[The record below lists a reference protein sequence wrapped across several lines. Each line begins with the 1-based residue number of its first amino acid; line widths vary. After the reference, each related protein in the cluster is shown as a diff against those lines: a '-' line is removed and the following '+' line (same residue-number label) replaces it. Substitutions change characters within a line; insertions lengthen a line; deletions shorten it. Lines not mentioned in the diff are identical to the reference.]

1 MLLQM
6 YQCCSKGDLMK
17 YKGYKEIKLTDSQ
30 MAQFYSDPN
39 IWAKDLLENQY
50 LLIKDSTNEVV
61 DKYCKQNGELRKVM
75 FCKLGGT
82 FTGAIKPRNSQ
93 QVCLFDMLKDKT
105 SKIKLV
111 TGRFGSGK
119 TLAMTNAALELIE
132 KGKFDHI
139 VWVRNN
145 VSVKDAPDIGFLP
158 GTELDKMMPFLG
170 PLIDH
175 AGGEE
180 GVRKLLE
187 ENKLT
192 VIPLGHL
199 RGRSLRNS
207 IVFCTECENLTRQ
220 HLQLLMG
227 RIDEGS
233 QLWLDGDLKQRDKQI
248 FEQSA
253 GLERMI
259 EQLAGNKLFAY
270 VHLEKSERSE
280 VAALADLL
288 D

>member
-1 MLLQM
+1 M
-6 YQCCSKGDLMK
+6 D
-17 YKGYKEIKLTDSQ
+17 YKGYVEVTLEDDKLASFYNNKELYAELYMLK
-30 MAQFYSDPN
+30 
-39 IWAKDLLENQY
+39 ENQY
-50 LLIKDSTNEVV
+50 FLIKDSSGEIV
-61 DKYCKQNGELRKVM
+61 DRYCYQDGKMRQVFFRAI
-75 FCKLGGT
+75 GGS
-82 FTGAIKPRNSQ
+82 FTGKIKPRNPQ
-93 QVCLFDMLKDKT
+93 QVCLFDMLNDNA

-119 TLAMTNAALELIE
+119 TLAMTNAALEMIE
-132 KGKFDHI
+132 RGKIERI

-145 VSVKDAPDIGFLP
+145 VSVKDAPEIGFLP
-158 GTELDKMMPFLG
+158 GTEIDKLLPYVMPLA
-170 PLIDH
+170 DH

-180 GVRKLLE
+180 GIRKMLE
-187 ENKLT
+187 SGTLE

-220 HLQLLMG
+220 HIQLLMG

-233 QLWLDGDLKQRDKQI
+233 QLWLDGDLKQRDRDI
-248 FEQSA
+248 FEKSA
-253 GLERMI
+253 GLERMV
-259 EQLAGNKLFAY
+259 ERLAGNKLFAHI
-270 VHLEKSERSE
+270 HLEKSERSE

>member
-1 MLLQM
+1 M
-6 YQCCSKGDLMK
+6 D
-17 YKGYKEIKLTDSQ
+17 YKGYIELELDDEKLASFYNNKELYAELYNLK
-30 MAQFYSDPN
+30 
-39 IWAKDLLENQY
+39 ENQY
-50 LLIKDSTNEVV
+50 LLVKDSTGEVV
-61 DKYCKQNGELRKVM
+61 DKYCYQDGQLRQVM
-75 FCKLGGT
+75 FYKLGGT
-82 FTGAIKPRNSQ
+82 FTGAIKPRNPQ
-93 QVCLFDMLKDKT
+93 QICLFDMLKDKT

-132 KGKFDHI
+132 KGKFERI

-145 VSVKDAPDIGFLP
+145 ISVKDAPDIGFLP
-158 GTELDKMMPFLG
+158 GTEIEKLMPYMMPLA
-170 PLIDH
+170 DH

-180 GVRKLLE
+180 GIKKMLE
-187 ENKLT
+187 DGRLE

-220 HLQLLMG
+220 HIQLLMG

-233 QLWLDGDLKQRDKQI
+233 QLWLDGDTKQRDKQI

-259 EQLAGNKLFAY
+259 ERLSGNKLFAH

-280 VAALADLL
+280 VSALADLL
-288 D
+288 DD

>member
-1 MLLQM
+1 MTE
-6 YQCCSKGDLMK
+6 KGCL
-17 YKGYKEIKLTDSQ
+17 EIQLDDAKLAS
-30 MAQFYSDPN
+30 FYSN
-39 IWAKDLLENQY
+39 KEVYAELFNLVENQY
-50 LLIKDSTNEVV
+50 LLIKDSTGEVV
-61 DKYCKQNGELRKVM
+61 DKYCYQNEQLRQVP
-75 FCKLGGT
+75 FIKLGGT
-82 FTGAIKPRNSQ
+82 FTGTIKPRNPQ
-93 QVCLFDMLKDKT
+93 QICLFDMLKDKT

-119 TLAMTNAALELIE
+119 TLAMTTAALELIE
-132 KGKFDHI
+132 KGKFDRI

-145 VSVKDAPDIGFLP
+145 VSVKDAPEIGFLP
-158 GTELDKMMPFLG
+158 GTEIDKLMPYVM
-170 PLIDH
+170 PLADH

-180 GVRKLLE
+180 GIKKMLE
-187 ENKLT
+187 NGTLE

-207 IVFCTECENLTRQ
+207 IVFCSECENLTKQ
-220 HLQLLMG
+220 HIQLLMG

-233 QLWLDGDLKQRDKQI
+233 QLWLDGDTKQRDRAI

-259 EQLAGNKLFAY
+259 ERLSGNKLFAHI
-270 VHLEKSERSE
+270 HLEKSERSE

-288 D
+288 DD

>member
-1 MLLQM
+1 M
-6 YQCCSKGDLMK
+6 D
-17 YKGYKEIKLTDSQ
+17 YKGYIELDLTEEGLTD
-30 MAQFYSDPN
+30 FYSN
-39 IWAKDLLENQY
+39 RAKYIDLVRENQY
-50 LLIKDSTNEVV
+50 LLIKDSTGEVV
-61 DKYCKQNGELRKVM
+61 DKYCRQNGELRQVL
-75 FCKLGGT
+75 FCKLGGS
-82 FTGAIKPRNSQ
+82 FTGAIKPRNPQ
-93 QVCLFDMLKDKT
+93 QACLFDMLKDKT

-132 KGKFDHI
+132 KGKFERI

-145 VSVKDAPDIGFLP
+145 VSVKDAPEIGYLP
-158 GTELDKMMPFLG
+158 GTEIDKLMPYVM
-170 PLIDH
+170 PLADH

-180 GVRKLLE
+180 GIKKMLE
-187 ENKLT
+187 NGTLE

-199 RGRSLRNS
+199 RGRSLRNC

-220 HLQLLMG
+220 HIQLLMG

-233 QLWLDGDLKQRDKQI
+233 QLWLDGDVKQRDKDI
-248 FEQSA
+248 FEKSA
-253 GLERMI
+253 GLERMV
-259 EQLAGNKLFAY
+259 ERLAGNKLFAHI
-270 VHLEKSERSE
+270 HLEKSERSE

>member
-1 MLLQM
+1 ME
-6 YQCCSKGDLMK
+6 
-17 YKGYKEIKLTDSQ
+17 YKGYIELQLDNNKMASFYTNKELYIELYNLK
-30 MAQFYSDPN
+30 
-39 IWAKDLLENQY
+39 ENQY
-50 LLIKDSTNEVV
+50 LLIKNEEGEVV
-61 DKYCKQNGELRKVM
+61 DKYCYQNGELRQVH
-75 FCKLGGT
+75 FQTLGGV
-82 FTGAIKPRNSQ
+82 FTGAIKPRNPQ
-93 QVCLFDMLKDKT
+93 QACLFDMLKDKT

-119 TLAMTNAALELIE
+119 TIAMTNAALELIE
-132 KGKFDHI
+132 KGKFERI

-158 GTELDKMMPFLG
+158 GTEIDKLMPYVM
-170 PLIDH
+170 PLADH
-175 AGGEE
+175 VGGEE
-180 GVRKLLE
+180 GVKKMLEDGKLE
-187 ENKLT
+187 
-192 VIPLGHL
+192 VVPLGFL

-220 HLQLLMG
+220 HIQLLMG

-233 QLWLDGDLKQRDKQI
+233 QLWMDGDIKQRDRAI

-259 EQLAGNKLFAY
+259 ERLSGNKLFAY
-270 VHLEKSERSE
+270 IHLEKSERSE
-280 VAALADLL
+280 VAALADCL

>member
-1 MLLQM
+1 M
-6 YQCCSKGDLMK
+6 D
-17 YKGYKEIKLTDSQ
+17 YKGYIEVEMTDDCL
-30 MAQFYSDPN
+30 AQFYSN
-39 IWAKDLLENQY
+39 KDLWAGDLYENQY
-50 LLIKDSTNEVV
+50 LLIKDSTGEIV
-61 DKYCKQNGELRKVM
+61 DKYCRQNGELRQVL
-75 FCKLGGT
+75 FCKLGGA
-82 FTGAIKPRNSQ
+82 FTGAIKPRNPQ
-93 QVCLFDMLKDKT
+93 QACLFDMLKDKT

-119 TLAMTNAALELIE
+119 TMAMTNAALELIE
-132 KGKFDHI
+132 KGKFERI

-145 VSVKDAPDIGFLP
+145 VSVKDAPEIGYLP
-158 GTELDKMMPFLG
+158 GTEIDKLMPYVM
-170 PLIDH
+170 PLADH

-180 GVRKLLE
+180 GIKKMLE
-187 ENKLT
+187 NGTLE

-220 HLQLLMG
+220 HIQLLMG

-233 QLWLDGDLKQRDKQI
+233 QLWLDGDVKQRDKDI
-248 FEQSA
+248 FEKSA

-259 EQLAGNKLFAY
+259 ERLAGNKLFAHI
-270 VHLEKSERSE
+270 HLEKSERSE

>member
-1 MLLQM
+1 MNYRGCFKIQLDDEKLAAF
-6 YQCCSKGDLMK
+6 YNNKEVYAELFDLK
-17 YKGYKEIKLTDSQ
+17 
-30 MAQFYSDPN
+30 
-39 IWAKDLLENQY
+39 ENQY
-50 LLIKDSTNEVV
+50 LLIEDSTGEVV
-61 DKYCKQNGELRKVM
+61 DRYCYQNGELRQVM

-82 FTGAIKPRNSQ
+82 YTGTIKPRNPQ

-119 TLAMTNAALELIE
+119 TLAMTTAALELIE
-132 KGKFDHI
+132 KGKFEKI

-145 VSVKDAPDIGFLP
+145 VSVKDAPEIGFLP
-158 GTELDKMMPFLG
+158 GTEIDKLIPYVMPLA
-170 PLIDH
+170 DH
-175 AGGEE
+175 AGGAE
-180 GVRKLLE
+180 GIKKMLE
-187 ENKLT
+187 NGTLEI
-192 VIPLGHL
+192 IPLGHL

-233 QLWLDGDLKQRDKQI
+233 QLWLDGDTKQRDRAI

-259 EQLAGNKLFAY
+259 ERLSGNKLFAHI
-270 VHLEKSERSE
+270 HLEKSERSE
-280 VAALADLL
+280 VAALADEL
-288 D
+288 DD

>member
-1 MLLQM
+1 M
-6 YQCCSKGDLMK
+6 D
-17 YKGYKEIKLTDSQ
+17 YKGYVEVEMNDDCL
-30 MAQFYSDPN
+30 AQFYSNPN
-39 IWAKDLLENQY
+39 LWAGDLYENQY
-50 LLIKDSTNEVV
+50 LLIKDTSGEII
-61 DKYCKQNGELRKVM
+61 DKYCRKDGELRKVM
-75 FCKLGGT
+75 YCKLGGT
-82 FTGAIKPRNSQ
+82 FTGAIKPRNPQ
-93 QVCLFDMLKDKT
+93 QICLFDMLKDKT

-132 KGKFDHI
+132 KGKFERI

-145 VSVKDAPDIGFLP
+145 VSVKDAPEIGFLP
-158 GTELDKMMPFLG
+158 GTEIDKLMPYVM
-170 PLIDH
+170 PLADH
-175 AGGEE
+175 AGGED
-180 GVRKLLE
+180 GIKKMLE
-187 ENKLT
+187 NGTLE

-220 HLQLLMG
+220 HIQLLMG
-227 RIDEGS
+227 RIDDGS
-233 QLWLDGDLKQRDKQI
+233 QLWLDGDCKQRDRAI

-259 EQLAGNKLFAY
+259 ERLAGNKLFAHI
-270 VHLEKSERSE
+270 HLEKSERSE

-288 D
+288 DD

>member
-1 MLLQM
+1 M
-6 YQCCSKGDLMK
+6 D
-17 YKGYKEIKLTDSQ
+17 YKGYIEV
-30 MAQFYSDPN
+30 QFDDDRLAHFYN
-39 IWAKDLLENQY
+39 NREVYAELFNLKENQFF
-50 LLIKDSTNEVV
+50 LVCDKTGEVV
-61 DKYCKQNGELRKVM
+61 DRYCFQNGELRQVM
-75 FCKLGGT
+75 FHKLGGT
-82 FTGAIKPRNSQ
+82 YTGAIKPRNPQ

-119 TLAMTNAALELIE
+119 TIAMTTAALELIE
-132 KGKFDHI
+132 KGKFDKI

-145 VSVKDAPDIGFLP
+145 VSVKDAPEIGFLP
-158 GTELDKMMPFLG
+158 GTEIDKLMPYVM
-170 PLIDH
+170 PLADH

-180 GVRKLLE
+180 GIKKMLE
-187 ENKLT
+187 NGTLE

-207 IVFCTECENLTRQ
+207 IVFCTECENLTKQ
-220 HLQLLMG
+220 HIQLLMG

-233 QLWLDGDLKQRDKQI
+233 QLWLDGDTKQRDRAI

-253 GLERMI
+253 GLEKMVAR
-259 EQLAGNKLFAY
+259 LAGNKLFAHI
-270 VHLEKSERSE
+270 HLEKSERSE

-288 D
+288 DD

>member
-1 MLLQM
+1 M
-6 YQCCSKGDLMK
+6 D
-17 YKGYKEIKLTDSQ
+17 YKGYIEV
-30 MAQFYSDPN
+30 QFDNDRLAHFYN
-39 IWAKDLLENQY
+39 NKDVYAELFDLKENQY
-50 LLIKDSTNEVV
+50 FLVCDSSGEVV
-61 DKYCKQNGELRKVM
+61 DKYCLQNGELRQVL

-82 FTGAIKPRNSQ
+82 YTGAIKPRNPQ

-132 KGKFDHI
+132 KGKFERI

-145 VSVKDAPDIGFLP
+145 VSVKDAPEIGFLP
-158 GTELDKMMPFLG
+158 GTEIEKLMPYVM
-170 PLIDH
+170 PLADH

-180 GVRKLLE
+180 GVKKMLE
-187 ENKLT
+187 NGALE

-199 RGRSLRNS
+199 RGRSLRNC

-220 HLQLLMG
+220 HIQLLMG

-233 QLWLDGDLKQRDKQI
+233 QLWLDGDLKQRDKDI
-248 FEQSA
+248 FDKSA
-253 GLERMI
+253 GLERLV
-259 EQLAGNKLFAY
+259 ERLAGNKLFAH

>member
-1 MLLQM
+1 M
-6 YQCCSKGDLMK
+6 D
-17 YKGYKEIKLTDSQ
+17 YKGYIEIKLDDEKL
-30 MAQFYSDPN
+30 ANFYNHMDTYAELYN
-39 IWAKDLLENQY
+39 LKENQY

-61 DKYCKQNGELRKVM
+61 DKYCYQNGALRQVL

-82 FTGAIKPRNSQ
+82 YTGAIKPRNPQ

-119 TLAMTNAALELIE
+119 TIAMTTAALELVE
-132 KGKFDHI
+132 KGKFDKI

-145 VSVKDAPDIGFLP
+145 VSVKDAPEIGFLP
-158 GTELDKMMPFLG
+158 GTEIDKLMPYVM
-170 PLIDH
+170 PLADH

-180 GVRKLLE
+180 GIKKMLE
-187 ENKLT
+187 NGSLE

-207 IVFCTECENLTRQ
+207 IVFCSECENLTRQ

-233 QLWLDGDLKQRDKQI
+233 QLWLDGDTKQRDRAI

-253 GLERMI
+253 GLESMI
-259 EQLAGNKLFAY
+259 ERLAGEKLFAH

-280 VAALADLL
+280 VAALADKL
-288 D
+288 DD

>member
-1 MLLQM
+1 M
-6 YQCCSKGDLMK
+6 D
-17 YKGYKEIKLTDSQ
+17 YKGYIEVEMNDNCL
-30 MAQFYSDPN
+30 AQFYSN
-39 IWAKDLLENQY
+39 KDLWAGDLYENQY
-50 LLIKDSTNEVV
+50 LLIKDSTGEIV
-61 DKYCKQNGELRKVM
+61 DKYCRQNGELRQVL
-75 FCKLGGT
+75 FCKLGGS
-82 FTGAIKPRNSQ
+82 FTGAIKPRNPQ
-93 QVCLFDMLKDKT
+93 QACLFDMLKDKT

-132 KGKFDHI
+132 KGKFERI

-145 VSVKDAPDIGFLP
+145 VSVKDAPEIGYLP
-158 GTELDKMMPFLG
+158 GTEIDKLMPYVM
-170 PLIDH
+170 PLADH

-180 GVRKLLE
+180 GIKKMLE
-187 ENKLT
+187 NGTLE

-199 RGRSLRNS
+199 RGRSLRNC

-220 HLQLLMG
+220 HIQLLMG

-233 QLWLDGDLKQRDKQI
+233 QLWLDGDIKQRDKDI
-248 FEQSA
+248 FEKSA

-259 EQLAGNKLFAY
+259 DRLAGNKLFAHI
-270 VHLEKSERSE
+270 HLEKSERSE

-288 D
+288 DD

>member
-1 MLLQM
+1 M
-6 YQCCSKGDLMK
+6 D
-17 YKGYKEIKLTDSQ
+17 YKGYIEVEMNDDCL
-30 MAQFYSDPN
+30 AQFYSN
-39 IWAKDLLENQY
+39 KDLWAGDLYENQY
-50 LLIKDSTNEVV
+50 ILIKDSTGEIV
-61 DKYCKQNGELRKVM
+61 DKYCRQNGELRQVM
-75 FCKLGGT
+75 YHKLGGT
-82 FTGAIKPRNSQ
+82 YTGAIKPRNPQ

-119 TLAMTNAALELIE
+119 TMAMTTAALELIE
-132 KGKFDHI
+132 KGKFDKI

-145 VSVKDAPDIGFLP
+145 VSVKDAPEIGFLP
-158 GTELDKMMPFLG
+158 GTEIDKLMPYVM
-170 PLIDH
+170 PLADH

-180 GVRKLLE
+180 GIKKMLE
-187 ENKLT
+187 NGTLE

-207 IVFCTECENLTRQ
+207 IVFCSECENLTRQ
-220 HLQLLMG
+220 HIQLLMG

-233 QLWLDGDLKQRDKQI
+233 QLWLDGDTKQRDRAI

-253 GLERMI
+253 GLERMV
-259 EQLAGNKLFAY
+259 ERLAGKKLFAHI
-270 VHLEKSERSE
+270 HLEKSERSE

-288 D
+288 DD

>member
-1 MLLQM
+1 MV
-6 YQCCSKGDLMK
+6 
-17 YKGYKEIKLTDSQ
+17 YKGYLEVQLDNEKLAHFYNNKEVYAEL
-30 MAQFYSDPN
+30 YG
-39 IWAKDLLENQY
+39 LRENEY
-50 LLIKDSTNEVV
+50 LLIKDSTEEVV
-61 DKYCKQNGELRKVM
+61 DKYCYQNGELRQVM

-82 FTGAIKPRNSQ
+82 YTGAIKPRNPQ

-132 KGKFDHI
+132 KGKFERI

-145 VSVKDAPDIGFLP
+145 VSVKDAPEIGFLP
-158 GTELDKMMPFLG
+158 GTEIDKLLPYVMPLA
-170 PLIDH
+170 DH

-180 GVRKLLE
+180 GIKKMLE
-187 ENKLT
+187 SGSLE

-207 IVFCTECENLTRQ
+207 IVFCTECENLTKQ

-233 QLWLDGDLKQRDKQI
+233 QLWLDGDTKQRDRAI

-253 GLERMI
+253 GLETMI
-259 EQLAGNKLFAY
+259 ERLSGNKLFAH

-288 D
+288 DN

>member
-1 MLLQM
+1 M
-6 YQCCSKGDLMK
+6 D
-17 YKGYKEIKLTDSQ
+17 YKGYTEVEMNDDCL
-30 MAQFYSDPN
+30 AHFYSHKDV
-39 IWAKDLLENQY
+39 WAGDLYENQY
-50 LLIKDSTNEVV
+50 LLIKDSTGEII
-61 DKYCKQNGELRKVM
+61 DKYCRQNGELRQVL
-75 FCKLGGT
+75 FCKLGSS
-82 FTGAIKPRNSQ
+82 FTGAIKPRNPQ
-93 QVCLFDMLKDKT
+93 QACLFDMLKDKI

-132 KGKFDHI
+132 KGKFERI

-145 VSVKDAPDIGFLP
+145 VSVKDAPEIGYLP
-158 GTELDKMMPFLG
+158 GTEIDKLMPYVM
-170 PLIDH
+170 PLADH

-180 GVRKLLE
+180 GIKKMLE
-187 ENKLT
+187 NGTLE

-199 RGRSLRNS
+199 RGRSLRNC

-220 HLQLLMG
+220 HIQLLMG

-233 QLWLDGDLKQRDKQI
+233 QLWLDGDIKQRDKDI
-248 FEQSA
+248 FEKSA

-259 EQLAGNKLFAY
+259 ERLAGNKLFAHI
-270 VHLEKSERSE
+270 HLEKSERSE

>member
-1 MLLQM
+1 MNYRGCFKIQLDDEKLAAF
-6 YQCCSKGDLMK
+6 YNNKEVYAELFDLR
-17 YKGYKEIKLTDSQ
+17 
-30 MAQFYSDPN
+30 
-39 IWAKDLLENQY
+39 ENQY
-50 LLIKDSTNEVV
+50 LLIEDSTGEVV
-61 DKYCKQNGELRKVM
+61 DRYCYQNGELRQVM

-82 FTGAIKPRNSQ
+82 FTGTVKPRNPQ
-93 QVCLFDMLKDKT
+93 QVCLFDMLKDKI

-119 TLAMTNAALELIE
+119 TLAMTTAALELIE
-132 KGKFDHI
+132 KGKFEKI

-145 VSVKDAPDIGFLP
+145 VSVKDAPEIGFLP
-158 GTELDKMMPFLG
+158 GTEIDKLMPYVM
-170 PLIDH
+170 PLADH
-175 AGGEE
+175 AGGAE
-180 GVRKLLE
+180 GIKKMLE
-187 ENKLT
+187 NGTLE
-192 VIPLGHL
+192 ISPLGHL

-233 QLWLDGDLKQRDKQI
+233 QLWLDGDTKQRDRAI

-259 EQLAGNKLFAY
+259 ERLSGDKLFAH

-280 VAALADLL
+280 VAALADKL
-288 D
+288 DD

>member
-1 MLLQM
+1 M
-6 YQCCSKGDLMK
+6 D
-17 YKGYKEIKLTDSQ
+17 YKGYVEV
-30 MAQFYSDPN
+30 QFDNDRLAHFYN
-39 IWAKDLLENQY
+39 NKDVYIELFNLKENQY
-50 LLIKDSTNEVV
+50 FLVCDSSGEVV
-61 DKYCKQNGELRKVM
+61 DKYCYQNGELRQVM
-75 FCKLGGT
+75 FHKLGGT
-82 FTGAIKPRNSQ
+82 YTGAIKPRNPQ

-132 KGKFDHI
+132 KGKFERI

-145 VSVKDAPDIGFLP
+145 VTVKDAPEIGYLP
-158 GTELDKMMPFLG
+158 GTEIDKLMPYVM
-170 PLIDH
+170 PLADH

-180 GVRKLLE
+180 GIRKMLE
-187 ENKLT
+187 NGTLE

-220 HLQLLMG
+220 HIQLLMG
-227 RIDEGS
+227 RIDDGS
-233 QLWLDGDLKQRDKQI
+233 QLWLDGDTKQRDRAI

-253 GLERMI
+253 GLERMVDR
-259 EQLAGNKLFAY
+259 LAGNKLFAHI
-270 VHLEKSERSE
+270 HLEKSERSE

-288 D
+288 DD

>member
-1 MLLQM
+1 M
-6 YQCCSKGDLMK
+6 D
-17 YKGYKEIKLTDSQ
+17 YKGYKEIELNNDQ
-30 MAQFYSDPN
+30 LADFYTN
-39 IWAKDLLENQY
+39 RAVYAEGLLENQY
-50 LLIKDSTNEVV
+50 LLIKDSTGEVV
-61 DKYCKQNGELRKVM
+61 DKYCLQNGELRQVL

-82 FTGAIKPRNSQ
+82 YTGAIKPRNPQ
-93 QVCLFDMLKDKT
+93 QICLFDMLKDKT

-132 KGKFDHI
+132 KGKFERI

-145 VSVKDAPDIGFLP
+145 VSVKDAPEIGFLP
-158 GTELDKMMPFLG
+158 GTEIEKLMPYVM
-170 PLIDH
+170 PLADH

-180 GVRKLLE
+180 GVKKMLE
-187 ENKLT
+187 NGTLE

-199 RGRSLRNS
+199 RGRSLRNC

-220 HLQLLMG
+220 HIQLLMG

-233 QLWLDGDLKQRDKQI
+233 QLWLDGDLKQRDKDI
-248 FEQSA
+248 FDKSA
-253 GLERMI
+253 GLERLV
-259 EQLAGNKLFAY
+259 ERLAGNKLFAH

>member
-1 MLLQM
+1 M
-6 YQCCSKGDLMK
+6 D
-17 YKGYKEIKLTDSQ
+17 YKGYIDVQFDDEHLARFYNNKEVYAELFELKENEYFLV
-30 MAQFYSDPN
+30 SDASGE
-39 IWAKDLLENQY
+39 I
-50 LLIKDSTNEVV
+50 V
-61 DKYCKQNGELRKVM
+61 DKYCFQNGEMRQVQYH
-75 FCKLGGT
+75 KLGGN
-82 FTGAIKPRNSQ
+82 FTGAIKPRNPQ
-93 QVCLFDMLKDKT
+93 QACLFDMLKDKT

-132 KGKFDHI
+132 KGKFERI

-145 VSVKDAPDIGFLP
+145 VSVKDAPEIGYLP
-158 GTELDKMMPFLG
+158 GTEIDKLMPYVM
-170 PLIDH
+170 PLADH

-180 GVRKLLE
+180 GIKKMLE
-187 ENKLT
+187 DGRLE

-220 HLQLLMG
+220 HIQLLMG

-233 QLWLDGDLKQRDKQI
+233 QLWLDGDTKQRDKQI

-259 EQLAGNKLFAY
+259 ERLSGNKLFAH

-280 VAALADLL
+280 VSALADLL
-288 D
+288 DD

>member
-1 MLLQM
+1 M
-6 YQCCSKGDLMK
+6 D
-17 YKGYKEIKLTDSQ
+17 YKGYIELDLTEEGLAD
-30 MAQFYSDPN
+30 FYSN
-39 IWAKDLLENQY
+39 RAKYVDLVRENQY
-50 LLIKDSTNEVV
+50 LLIKDSTGEIV
-61 DKYCKQNGELRKVM
+61 DKYCRQNGELRQVL
-75 FCKLGGT
+75 FCKLGGS
-82 FTGAIKPRNSQ
+82 FTGAIKPRNPQ

-132 KGKFDHI
+132 KGKFERI

-145 VSVKDAPDIGFLP
+145 VSVKDAPEIGYLP
-158 GTELDKMMPFLG
+158 GTEIDKLMPYVM
-170 PLIDH
+170 PLADH

-180 GVRKLLE
+180 GIKKMLE
-187 ENKLT
+187 NGTLE

-199 RGRSLRNS
+199 RGRSLRNC

-220 HLQLLMG
+220 HIQLLMG

-233 QLWLDGDLKQRDKQI
+233 QLWLDGDVKQRDKDI
-248 FEQSA
+248 FEKSA

-259 EQLAGNKLFAY
+259 ERLAGNKLFAHI
-270 VHLEKSERSE
+270 HLEKSERSE

>member
-1 MLLQM
+1 M
-6 YQCCSKGDLMK
+6 D
-17 YKGYKEIKLTDSQ
+17 YKGYIEVQLDDNKL
-30 MAQFYSDPN
+30 AAFYSN
-39 IWAKDLLENQY
+39 KDLYAELYELKENEY
-50 LLIKDSTNEVV
+50 LLIKDSSEQVV
-61 DKYCKQNGELRKVM
+61 DKYCYQNGELRQVGYV
-75 FCKLGGT
+75 KLGGT
-82 FTGAIKPRNSQ
+82 FTGTIKPRNPQ
-93 QVCLFDMLKDKT
+93 QACLFDMLKDKA

-132 KGKFDHI
+132 KGKFERI

-145 VSVKDAPDIGFLP
+145 VSVKDAPEIGYLP
-158 GTELDKMMPFLG
+158 GTEIDKLMPYVM
-170 PLIDH
+170 PLADH

-180 GVRKLLE
+180 GVKKMLE
-187 ENKLT
+187 NGTLE

-199 RGRSLRNS
+199 RGRSLRNC

-233 QLWLDGDLKQRDKQI
+233 QLWLDGDCKQRDRVI

-253 GLERMI
+253 GLELMI
-259 EQLAGNKLFAY
+259 ERLSGNKLFAHI
-270 VHLEKSERSE
+270 HLDKSERSE

-288 D
+288 DD

>member
-1 MLLQM
+1 M
-6 YQCCSKGDLMK
+6 D
-17 YKGYKEIKLTDSQ
+17 YKGYIDVQFDDEHLARFYNNKELYAELFELK
-30 MAQFYSDPN
+30 
-39 IWAKDLLENQY
+39 ENEY
-50 LLIKDSTNEVV
+50 FLVCDKTGEVV
-61 DKYCKQNGELRKVM
+61 DKYCFQNGEMRQVQYH
-75 FCKLGGT
+75 KLGGN
-82 FTGAIKPRNSQ
+82 FTGAIKPRNPQ
-93 QVCLFDMLKDKT
+93 QACLFDMLKDKT

-119 TLAMTNAALELIE
+119 TIAMTTAALELIE
-132 KGKFDHI
+132 RGKFDKI

-145 VSVKDAPDIGFLP
+145 VSVKDAPEIGYLP
-158 GTELDKMMPFLG
+158 GTEIDKLMPYVM
-170 PLIDH
+170 PLADH

-180 GVRKLLE
+180 GIKKMLE
-187 ENKLT
+187 NGTLE

-207 IVFCTECENLTRQ
+207 IVFCSECENLTRQ

-233 QLWLDGDLKQRDKQI
+233 QLWLDGDTKQRDRQI
-248 FEQSA
+248 FEKSA

-259 EQLAGNKLFAY
+259 ERLAGNKLFAH

-288 D
+288 DD